1 MAKTFR
7 YQHLRSLVNGVEPSS
22 SLIREG
28 EIAVNLYAG
37 NEKIFLKNTNNEI
50 VRFISEAKVD
60 EKIQSQSG
68 STDGKIDVLSG
79 AIDTN
84 TANIATLDSNKFGAV
99 FYDKNAKKI
108 NFYGKSTTGSVISEI
123 DTTDFVKDGMID
135 TVELVKLSGS
145 TYLRITWNTDAGKD
159 VTDLNLGDIFNADNY
174 YTKEQADDL
183 LNGKVSN
190 STYNTYTA
198 ATDAA
203 IAAKADDDDV
213 YKKTETYTSAEVD
226 TAINAATSGKVD
238 TSTYDTYTAATNTAI
253 SGKQEAL
260 VSGTNIKTVVNK
272 SLLGSG
278 NVEID
283 ITELTGIDLDGG
295 NTIILDAGTF

>member
-1 MAKTFR
+1 
-7 YQHLRSLVNGVEPSS
+7 
-22 SLIREG
+22 LIREG

-108 NFYGKSTTGSVISEI
+108 NFYGKSTTGSVIGEI

-174 YTKEQADDL
+174 YTKTQADDL

-203 IAAKADDDDV
+203 IAAKADDNDV

-283 ITELTGIDLDGG
+283 ITELTGIDVDGD